1 MPRAIDVSSTPK
13 RWTRIVGDSDMDS
26 ARAQAG
32 NRNAVSLGPAQGRQR
47 EAGEVRG
54 QGRETKQAGRKS
66 GLLGQS
72 ES

>member
-1 MPRAIDVSSTPK
+1 
-13 RWTRIVGDSDMDS
+13 MDS